1 MKLKN
6 MSKAEL
12 ETMGYTDIT
21 YALLK
26 ENKKPMNTA
35 QLFKS
40 ICDLLEL
47 TEEEYS
53 EKIGDF
59 YTSLTLDKRF
69 HMLENA
75 EWDLMENHKVELQID
90 DDEEI
95 ETEEQEEEEE
105 EQEEAEEEIE
115 EENIDSLD
123 SLDDELDDVDDETLD
138 LSIVTEEELEE
149 EN

>member
-6 MSKAEL
+6 MSKAEI
-12 ETMGYTDIT
+12 EAMSYTDIT
-21 YALLK
+21 YMLLK

-35 QLFKS
+35 ELFKS
-40 ICDLLEL
+40 ICELLEL

-53 EKIGDF
+53 EKIGDY
-59 YTSLTLDKRF
+59 YTSLTIDKRF

-75 EWDLMENHKVELQID
+75 EWDLMEKHKVELQID
-90 DDEEI
+90 DDEEM
-95 ETEEQEEEEE
+95 ETEEESEE
-105 EQEEAEEEIE
+105 EQDSEEESE

-123 SLDDELDDVDDETLD
+123 SLDDELDDVDDDTLD

-149 EN
+149 N

>member
-6 MSKAEL
+6 MSKAEI
-12 ETMGYTDIT
+12 EAMSYTDIT
-21 YALLK
+21 YMLLK

-35 QLFKS
+35 ELFKS
-40 ICDLLEL
+40 ICELLEL

-53 EKIGDF
+53 EKIGDY
-59 YTSLTLDKRF
+59 YTSLTIDKRF
-69 HMLENA
+69 HMLESG
-75 EWDLMENHKVELQID
+75 EWDLMEKHKVELQID
-90 DDEEI
+90 DDEEL
-95 ETEEQEEEEE
+95 ETEEESEEDDETEEET
-105 EQEEAEEEIE
+105 

-123 SLDDELDDVDDETLD
+123 SLDDELDDVDDDTLD

>member
-6 MSKAEL
+6 MSKEEL
-12 ETMGYTDIT
+12 ETMSYTDIT
-21 YALLK
+21 YMLLK
-26 ENKKPMNTA
+26 ENKTMNTA
-35 QLFKS
+35 KLFKS

-53 EKIGDF
+53 EKIGDY
-59 YTSLTLDKRF
+59 YTSLTIDKRF
-69 HMLENA
+69 HMLENG
-75 EWDLMENHKVELQID
+75 EWDLTENHKVELNID
-90 DDEEI
+90 DDEEMEI
-95 ETEEQEEEEE
+95 EEETEESEEPEEEP
-105 EQEEAEEEIE
+105 

-123 SLDDELDDVDDETLD
+123 SIDDDIDDVDDDTLD

>member
-6 MSKAEL
+6 MLKEEL
-12 ETMGYTDIT
+12 ETMSYTDIT
-21 YALLK
+21 YMLLK

-35 QLFKS
+35 ELFKK
-40 ICDLLEL
+40 ICELLEL

-59 YTSLTLDKRF
+59 YTSLTIDKRF
-69 HMLENA
+69 HMLESG
-75 EWDLMENHKVELQID
+75 EWDLTENHKVELQLD

-95 ETEEQEEEEE
+95 ETEEETEDEEETEEEE
-105 EQEEAEEEIE
+105 E

-123 SLDDELDDVDDETLD
+123 SLDDELDDVDDDTLD
-138 LSIVTEEELEE
+138 LSIVTEDELEE

>member
-6 MSKAEL
+6 MSKEEIEA
-12 ETMGYTDIT
+12 MSYTDIT
-21 YALLK
+21 YMLLK

-35 QLFKS
+35 ELFKK
-40 ICDLLEL
+40 ICELLEL

-59 YTSLTLDKRF
+59 YTSLTIDKRF
-69 HMLENA
+69 HMLETG
-75 EWDLMENHKVELQID
+75 EWDLMEKHKVELQID

-95 ETEEQEEEEE
+95 ETEEDEEET
-105 EQEEAEEEIE
+105 EEEIEEETE

-123 SLDDELDDVDDETLD
+123 SLDDELDDVDDDTLD

-149 EN
+149 N

>member
-6 MSKAEL
+6 MSKEEL
-12 ETMGYTDIT
+12 ETMSYTDIT
-21 YALLK
+21 YMLLK

-35 QLFKS
+35 ELFKK
-40 ICDLLEL
+40 ICELLEL

-59 YTSLTLDKRF
+59 YTSLTIDKRF
-69 HMLENA
+69 HMLENG
-75 EWDLMENHKVELQID
+75 EWDLTENHKVELQLD

-95 ETEEQEEEEE
+95 ETDEETED
-105 EQEEAEEEIE
+105 EQDSESEE

-123 SLDDELDDVDDETLD
+123 SLDDELDDVDDDTLD
-138 LSIVTEEELEE
+138 LSIVTEDELEE

>member
-6 MSKAEL
+6 MSKEEIEA
-12 ETMGYTDIT
+12 MSYTDIT
-21 YALLK
+21 YMLLK

-35 QLFKS
+35 ELFKS
-40 ICDLLEL
+40 ICELLEL

-53 EKIGDF
+53 EKIGDY
-59 YTSLTLDKRF
+59 YTSLTIDKRF

-75 EWDLMENHKVELQID
+75 EWDLMEKHKVELQID
-90 DDEEI
+90 DDEEM
-95 ETEEQEEEEE
+95 ETEEESEDEEETEDEE
-105 EQEEAEEEIE
+105 T

-123 SLDDELDDVDDETLD
+123 SLDDELDDVDDDTLD

-149 EN
+149 N

>member
-6 MSKAEL
+6 MSKAEI
-12 ETMGYTDIT
+12 EAMSYTDIT
-21 YALLK
+21 YMLLK

-35 QLFKS
+35 ELFKS
-40 ICDLLEL
+40 ICELLEL

-53 EKIGDF
+53 EKIGDY
-59 YTSLTLDKRF
+59 YTSLTIDKRF

-75 EWDLMENHKVELQID
+75 EWDLMEKHKVELQID
-90 DDEEI
+90 DDEEM
-95 ETEEQEEEEE
+95 ETEEESEDEEETEDEE
-105 EQEEAEEEIE
+105 T

-123 SLDDELDDVDDETLD
+123 SLDDELDDVDDDTLD

-149 EN
+149 N

>member
-6 MSKAEL
+6 MSKEEL
-12 ETMGYTDIT
+12 ETMSYTDIT
-21 YALLK
+21 YMLLK
-26 ENKKPMNTA
+26 ENKTMNTA
-35 QLFKS
+35 KLFKS

-53 EKIGDF
+53 EKIGDY
-59 YTSLTLDKRF
+59 YTSLTIDKRF
-69 HMLENA
+69 HMLENG
-75 EWDLMENHKVELQID
+75 EWDLTENHKVELNID
-90 DDEEI
+90 DDEEM
-95 ETEEQEEEEE
+95 ETEEETEESEEPEEEP
-105 EQEEAEEEIE
+105 

-123 SLDDELDDVDDETLD
+123 SIDDDIDDVDDDTLD